1 MKITFDESVRRERQQ
16 EIVDLLGEFGIGE
29 LRAGCRIRF
38 LPGGACNENYVVE
51 GHEGARFVLR
61 LAGLEVARFNWDRKK
76 GADAHRSAATAGVAP
91 ELVAIRLPEGH
102 SVARWIDG
110 PILTAERIREPGL
123 LAAVGRTLRAL
134 HDGPRIEGTW
144 SVFDDIRD
152 YTATARAEGLELPD
166 DYDELL
172 RRVAAVEAVF
182 EAVDAPDGMCH
193 NDLQLQNFIIGADR
207 IWLLDFEFAG
217 RGNRYFDLGNTAVNA
232 ELGDDELAPFVEGY
246 FGRYEAGEQA
256 RTKLMMFMAAFR
268 EAVWA
273 VLAAPVLTLEWDYV
287 AWAAEYFRRS
297 RVWSEGEA
305 FEQALGLAPERSGA
319 A

>member
-1 MKITFDESVRRERQQ
+1 MNVIFEASVRPERQQ
-16 EIVDLLGEFGIGE
+16 EIVELLDEFDIGE

-38 LPGGACNENYVVE
+38 LPGGACNENYAVD
-51 GHEGARFVLR
+51 GNGSARFVLR
-61 LAGLEVARFNWDRKK
+61 LAGLEVDRFNWDRKK
-76 GADAHRSAATAGVAP
+76 GADAHRSAASAGVAP

-102 SVARWIDG
+102 SVARWVDG
-110 PILTAERIREPGL
+110 PILNAERIREPGML
-123 LAAVGRTLRAL
+123 GAVGRTLRTL
-134 HDGPRIEGTW
+134 HDGPRIEGAW

-152 YTATARAEGLELPD
+152 YTATARAEGLELPG

-172 RRVAAVEAVF
+172 RRVAEVEAAF
-182 EAVDAPDGMCH
+182 EAVDGPEGMCH
-193 NDLQLQNFIIGADR
+193 NDLQLQNFIIGDDR
-207 IWLLDFEFAG
+207 LWLLDFEFAG

-232 ELGDDELAPFVEGY
+232 ELGDEELAPLVEGY
-246 FGRYEAGEQA
+246 FGRYEAVERA

-305 FEQALGLAPERSGA
+305 FEQALALAPQRGGA